1 VETEQGR
8 PRQILSYL
16 SFHWVR
22 HYCCLRDH
30 ILMSQSRPLKT
41 FINEHKP
48 RKSSRRSQ
56 RSKDI
61 RPKQELPDESDV
73 SAAESHSC
81 PPAHLDG
88 SAQESGSQTSSADN
102 GGPQTPSPLYSEP
115 VVAHVEVAQATE
127 SSAVDSSG
135 VDPHFARL
143 LSALTLSAKANGTG
157 DERFDVPTTNTAI
170 LPSTAVGDA
179 RRSPQ
184 IRTTFASKTVVVAG
198 DLAATVHP
206 RPSSKLSKQSATAV
220 NFNDTNFLGHSSS
233 SSHVPPPPPG
243 SLSTTTLGLSTSPS
257 PNAKSPAHSRRSSMV
272 TADLSPYLSRPAGIP
287 MNGKRL
293 RQLALLEAVADES
306 ARMTSVT
313 PIHPAMKPQSPP
325 REVFPALHHGP
336 LPPNTVM
343 PHNFTNLSPM
353 YSNTHGSYLSSVP
366 QTGHF
371 NSPPPDNIFAVRPR
385 TSNSFRPI
393 PNHPPR
399 PLNTRAS
406 MNQAQLLGAL
416 SGTPYPYSPGIHRPS
431 IPPMSGP
438 ATHHLPPIPPVSLQT
453 GPHLPATAG
462 RGPPPPLRI
471 PPTRAVSGPTPPQ
484 GLVSTPTRSS
494 HFGLSH
500 PTTGTQNSQLLNILN
515 HGPGQ

>member
-8 PRQILSYL
+8 SGQILSYL
-16 SFHWVR
+16 SFHWVW
-22 HYCCLRDH
+22 HYCCLHDH
-30 ILMSQSRPLKT
+30 VLIFQSRPLKT

-56 RSKDI
+56 RNKDF
-61 RPKQELPDESDV
+61 RPKQELPDESDASV
-73 SAAESHSC
+73 AESHSC

-88 SAQESGSQTSSADN
+88 SAQESGSQTSSADI

-115 VVAHVEVAQATE
+115 VVTHVEVAQATE
-127 SSAVDSSG
+127 SNAVGSTR

-143 LSALTLSAKANGTG
+143 LSALTLSAKVNGTG
-157 DERFDVPTTNTAI
+157 DERFDLPANAAI

-184 IRTTFASKTVVVAG
+184 IRTTLASNTVVV
-198 DLAATVHP
+198 DPAATVHP
-206 RPSSKLSKQSATAV
+206 RPSSKLSKQSTTV
-220 NFNDTNFLGHSSS
+220 TSNETNFLGHSPS
-233 SSHVPPPPPG
+233 SSHVSPPPPG
-243 SLSTTTLGLSTSPS
+243 SLSTTTPGLSTSQS
-257 PNAKSPAHSRRSSMV
+257 PNAKSPTHSRRSSMV

-306 ARMTSVT
+306 ARMASVS

-366 QTGHF
+366 QTGHI
-371 NSPPPDNIFAVRPR
+371 NSPPPDNIFTVRPR

-431 IPPMSGP
+431 IPPMPGP
-438 ATHHLPPIPPVSLQT
+438 VTHHLPPIPPVSLQT
-453 GPHLPATAG
+453 GPHLPATPG

-484 GLVSTPTRSS
+484 GLLSTPTRSS
-494 HFGLSH
+494 NFGLSH
-500 PTTGTQNSQLLNILN
+500 PTTGTQNSHLLNILN

>member
-8 PRQILSYL
+8 PRQILSHL

-22 HYCCLRDH
+22 YYGFLHAH
-30 ILMSQSRPLKT
+30 ILISQFRPLKT

-56 RSKDI
+56 RNKDF
-61 RPKQELPDESDV
+61 RPKQELPDESDA
-73 SAAESHSC
+73 SAAESQSC

-102 GGPQTPSPLYSEP
+102 GSPQTPSPLYSEP
-115 VVAHVEVAQATE
+115 VVTHVEVAQATE
-127 SSAVDSSG
+127 SSAVDSTG

-143 LSALTLSAKANGTG
+143 LTALTLSAKANGTG
-157 DERFDVPTTNTAI
+157 DDRFDVPTANTGI

-179 RRSPQ
+179 HRSPQ
-184 IRTTFASKTVVVAG
+184 IRTTLASNTVVVA
-198 DLAATVHP
+198 DP

-220 NFNDTNFLGHSSS
+220 TSNDTNFLGHPFSG
-233 SSHVPPPPPG
+233 SHVPPPPPG
-243 SLSTTTLGLSTSPS
+243 SLSTTTPGLSMSQSPS
-257 PNAKSPAHSRRSSMV
+257 AKSPTHSRRSSMV

-306 ARMTSVT
+306 ARMTSVP

-325 REVFPALHHGP
+325 REVFPPLHHGP

-343 PHNFTNLSPM
+343 SHNLTNLSPM
-353 YSNTHGSYLSSVP
+353 YSNTHGSYLSPVP

-385 TSNSFRPI
+385 TSNSFRPV

-399 PLNTRAS
+399 PLNTHAS

-431 IPPMSGP
+431 IPRMPGP

-462 RGPPPPLRI
+462 RGPPPPLRV
-471 PPTRAVSGPTPPQ
+471 PPKRAVSGPTPPQ
-484 GLVSTPTRSS
+484 GLLSTPTRSS
-494 HFGLSH
+494 NFGLSH